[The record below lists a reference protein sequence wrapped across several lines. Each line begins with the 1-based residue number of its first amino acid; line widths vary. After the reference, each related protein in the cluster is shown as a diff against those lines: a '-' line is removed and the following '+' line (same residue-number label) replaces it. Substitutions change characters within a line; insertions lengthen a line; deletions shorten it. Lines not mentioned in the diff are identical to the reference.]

1 MSTNLENFLKLVS
14 KEQSKWLEDAKFRKE
29 NRYWIKTS
37 QKIALKILSRFD
49 ELNIDKFELS
59 NKTNIPLCT
68 ISKMVKGFY
77 NFNLIEIRKIE
88 IALDMKIVEINF

>member
-1 MSTNLENFLKLVS
+1 MSTNFDNFQKLVS
-14 KEQSKWLEDAKFRKE
+14 KEQSKWLDDAKFRKE

-59 NKTNIPLCT
+59 NKTNIPFCT
-68 ISKMVKGFY
+68 ISKMVKGSY
-77 NFNLIEIRKIE
+77 NFNLVEIRKIE
-88 IALDMKIVEINF
+88 IALDIKIVEI